1 MTGIAPIGDWTFA
14 GMEDLLANQN
24 SDFDYNDLVFGFLGI
39 DPPPVPEPMTLSLL
53 GVGLVGLAAIRRR
66 RAA

>member
-1 MTGIAPIGDWTFA
+1 
-14 GMEDLLANQN
+14 MEDLLANQN

-39 DPPPVPEPMTLSLL
+39 ADPVPEPMTLSLL
-53 GVGLVGLAAIRRR
+53 GIGLVGLAAIRHHC